1 MKMTAFYPGFR
12 YCFLVVPALVLAAC
26 GSPEQRSQGYYDRGI
41 ALIEKK
47 DDLAARL
54 ELLNAVKF
62 KGDKIEAWRALA
74 GIDDRTKA
82 YQALFQDLR
91 RIVEL
96 DPNDIDARLK
106 LGKMLLAGGAPDAAL
121 RIVEGAGEA
130 AEQNA
135 GLHALKAAILVKM
148 RDASGGFLEAR
159 RATELDPGDVDAA
172 VLLASEKLSKGD
184 LDGAMQIL
192 SAPTIASKSD
202 FRVDQIRA
210 QIFAQKGDLAQAE
223 SILHKLIDQKPQD
236 IALHA
241 QLVRIYVA
249 QRRFEDAEK
258 ELRAIAAANPENSGA
273 ELDVVRFLNGVK
285 GLAVAREELV
295 TRIKAG
301 GDVFPYQM
309 ALADVDFAQGKFDDS
324 VALLDGLIAAPGSP
338 EHALAAQTKL
348 AEFYFRKAN
357 YPAAE
362 KLVGDILK
370 KDPRNITGLKIR
382 ASIRIEQGQ
391 FESAIADLRE
401 ALNGQPKS
409 PELLLLMALAYERD
423 GKLELADRQY
433 ADATKSASG
442 NPSVSLQYVAFLQ
455 RQGRVAQAE
464 DVLTEAA
471 SANPRS
477 IDVLGALAQIR
488 LARQNWTG
496 ALAVADSIQAVG
508 NDRGI
513 ADQIR
518 GAAFAGQNKME
529 QSIAALEAAHASAP
543 DALQAIVSLVN
554 AYVRTGKADKA
565 EALLKDMLKKYPE
578 NVQLSLLMGSAQLA
592 KNNVDEAISNF
603 KTVIAQHPKDEAGY
617 DALSNL
623 YVRQKNYDQASKI
636 LQDGLRE
643 QPDNLKFKL
652 ALAGIMIETGDF
664 DGAIAKYE
672 SILKDRP
679 NIPVAINNMASL
691 LLDHRTD
698 KESLDRAYS
707 LTEGLKNSNVP
718 QFQDTVGWAQYQQGD
733 FKTAVA
739 TLEGAQAKLPNLGSI
754 RYHLGMSY
762 IATGEAEKGSEQLK
776 AALQLEPDGS
786 PLKDKIRSAL
796 K

>member
-1 MKMTAFYPGFR
+1 
-12 YCFLVVPALVLAAC
+12 
-26 GSPEQRSQGYYDRGI
+26 
-41 ALIEKK
+41 
-47 DDLAARL
+47 
-54 ELLNAVKF
+54 LNAVKF

-74 GIDDRTKA
+74 GINERTKT

-96 DPNDIDARLK
+96 DPNDIDARLR

-121 RIVEGAGEA
+121 RIVEGAGDA
-130 AEQNA
+130 GDQNA
-135 GLHALKAAILVKM
+135 GLHALKAAILVKK
-148 RDASGGFLEAR
+148 RDASGGLLEAR
-159 RATELDPGDVDAA
+159 KATELDPSDVDAA
-172 VLLASEKLSKGD
+172 IVLALDKLSKGD
-184 LDGAMQIL
+184 ADSAIQIL
-192 SAPTIASKSD
+192 SAPIIASRNDS
-202 FRVDQIRA
+202 RVEQIRA
-210 QIFAQKGDLAQAE
+210 QIFAQKGDFPQAE
-223 SILHKLIDQKPQD
+223 GILHKLIDQKPQD
-236 IALHA
+236 FALHG
-241 QLVRIYVA
+241 QLVRIYMA
-249 QRRFEDAEK
+249 QRRFDDAEK
-258 ELRAIAAANPENSGA
+258 ELRTVAAANPENTGA

-285 GLAVAREELV
+285 GPAVAREELV

-309 ALADVDFAQGKFDDS
+309 ALADIDFAQGKFDDS
-324 VALLDGLIAAPGSP
+324 VALLEGLITAPGSP
-338 EHALAAQTKL
+338 EHTLAAQTKL

-362 KLVGDILK
+362 KLVSDILK

-382 ASIRIEQGQ
+382 ASIRMEQGQ

-455 RQGRVAQAE
+455 RQGRAAQAE

-508 NDRGI
+508 NDHGV
-513 ADQIR
+513 ADEIR

-543 DALQAIVSLVN
+543 DALQAIVSLVTV
-554 AYVRTGKADKA
+554 YVRTGKAEKA

-578 NVQLSLLMGSAQLA
+578 SVQLSLLMGNTQLA
-592 KNNVDEAISNF
+592 KNNIEEAVSSF
-603 KTVIAQHPKDEAGY
+603 KSVIAQHPKDAGGY

-636 LQDGLRE
+636 LQEGLRE
-643 QPDNLKFKL
+643 QPDNLNFKL
-652 ALAGIMIETGDF
+652 ALAGVMIEMGDY

-672 SILKDRP
+672 SILKDKP
-679 NIPVAINNMASL
+679 NIPVAINNLASL
-691 LLDHRTD
+691 LLEYRTD
-698 KESLDRAYS
+698 KDSLDRAYS

-718 QFQDTVGWAQYQQGD
+718 QFQDTVGWAQYQRGD

-739 TLEGAQAKLPNLGSI
+739 TLEGAQAKSPNVGAI

-762 IATGEAEKGSEQLK
+762 IATGQAEKASEQLK

-786 PLKDKIRSAL
+786 PLKKKIRSAL

>member
-1 MKMTAFYPGFR
+1 MKAFYLGFSR
-12 YCFLVVPALVLAAC
+12 GFWIVPVLLVSGC
-26 GSPEQRSQGYYDRGI
+26 GSPEQRAQGYYDRGI
-41 ALIEKK
+41 ELIEKK

-54 ELLNAVKF
+54 ELLNSVKF

-96 DPNDIDARLK
+96 DPNDIDARLR

-121 RIVEGAGEA
+121 RIVEGAGDA
-130 AEQNA
+130 ANQNA

-148 RDASGGFLEAR
+148 RDTSGGLLEAR
-159 RATELDPGDVDAA
+159 KATELDPGDVDAA
-172 VLLASEKLSKGD
+172 IMLALERLSKGD
-184 LDGAMQIL
+184 ADGAIRIL
-192 SAPTIASKSD
+192 SAPTIASKND
-202 FRVDQIRA
+202 ARVEQIRA

-236 IALHA
+236 VALHGLLA
-241 QLVRIYVA
+241 RIYVT
-249 QRRFEDAEK
+249 QRRFDDAEK
-258 ELRAIAAANPENSGA
+258 ELRAIAAANPENTGA
-273 ELDVVRFLNGVK
+273 EIDVVRFLGEVK
-285 GLAVAREELV
+285 GAAIAREELV

-309 ALADVDFAQGKFDDS
+309 ALADLDFAQGKFDDS
-324 VALLDGLIAAPGSP
+324 VALLEGFISAPGSP
-338 EHALAAQTKL
+338 EHTLAAQTKL

-362 KLVGDILK
+362 KLVSDIIK
-370 KDPRNITGLKIR
+370 KDPRNISGLKIR

-391 FESAIADLRE
+391 LESAIADLRE

-409 PELLLLMALAYERD
+409 SELLLLMALAYERD

-442 NPSVSLQYVAFLQ
+442 NPNVSLRYVAFLQ
-455 RQGRVAQAE
+455 REGRVARAE

-477 IDVLGALAQIR
+477 IDLLSALAQIR

-496 ALAVADSIQAVG
+496 ALAVADSIQANG

-513 ADQIR
+513 ADLIR
-518 GAAFAGQNKME
+518 GSVFAGQNKME
-529 QSIAALEAAHASAP
+529 QAIAALEAAHASAP
-543 DALQAIVSLVN
+543 DALQVIVSLVT

-565 EALLKDMLKKYPE
+565 EELLKDILKKYPE
-578 NVQLSLLMGSAQLA
+578 NMQLSLLMGSTQFA
-592 KNNVDEAISNF
+592 KNNIAEAERSF
-603 KTVIAQHPKDEAGY
+603 KNAIEQRPKEEAGY
-617 DALSNL
+617 IALSNL
-623 YVRQKNYDQASKI
+623 YGRQKNYDQASKV

-643 QPDNLKFKL
+643 QPDSVNLKM
-652 ALAGIMIETGDF
+652 ALAVNLIQAGDYE
-664 DGAIAKYE
+664 GAIAKYE
-672 SILKDRP
+672 SIVKDKP
-679 NIPVAINNMASL
+679 DNPVAINNLASL
-691 LLDHRTD
+691 LLDYRTD
-698 KESLDRAYS
+698 KDSLDRAYS

-718 QFQDTVGWAQYQQGD
+718 QFQDTVGWAQYHRGD

-739 TLEGAQAKLPNLGSI
+739 TLEAAQAKLPNLGSI

-762 IATGEAEKGSEQLK
+762 IATEQAEKASEQLK

-786 PLKDKIRSAL
+786 PLKDKIRSIL